1 MSATDKDISR
11 QSNFRYFLSG
21 DGTDTVDPTFT
32 IESDTGRIFL
42 HKKLD
47 RDLPNGRE
55 VYQFNVQAEDE
66 PGMPDSLFGYAYVKV
81 KPKDINDNSPVFVQ
95 SDLHGSVPEHSP
107 AGTQLSLR
115 WLGKC
120 LGSLFPSPSPL
131 SVSFILYVCLCLS
144 PSVSVSQF
152 LSSVLWAC
160 ILVQF
165 ELSLNYLE
173 NNLIPGIVS
182 YIDD

>member
-107 AGTQLSLR
+107 AGTQRSLR

-120 LGSLFPSPSPL
+120 LGSLSLPLSPISLCSPPAHLSLSHFLCL
-131 SVSFILYVCLCLS
+131 SVSFLCPVFACS
-144 PSVSVSQF
+144 
-152 LSSVLWAC
+152 C
-160 ILVQF
+160 ILKC
-165 ELSLNYLE
+165 LK
-173 NNLIPGIVS
+173 II
-182 YIDD
+182 